1 VVVIR
6 NIAAVG
12 TTVLAFR
19 VTLVSQVN
27 INQGTIHVPTALG
40 VLLGGI
46 LVGHT
51 LPVHIVHR
59 VNIKLHLM
67 LRVVIPVLRENINHT
82 VDIVI
87 VGTVLRDNIR
97 TGGPKEA
104 AKRVLRV
111 FTTLKMVDRGVRLV
125 HPVNILTNIIEQD
138 ARDVL
143 QVNTK
148 TKVPKLDVK
157 IVHRVNIRILITRR
171 VAKVVMWAITCHI
184 LVGNRYVIRVLP
196 ASFKMLDLSQVVK
209 VVHLANSKIKMPRR
223 VARVVLR
230 DRIRLVVLVIVTNV
244 QQVNIS
250 LQQLIRIA
258 QIAAVANTK
267 IKLLRQVANRVQA
280 ANTKIPLVKLNASV
294 VKMENIKQLRGL
306 MLVKIVLLVNLL
318 PMIS

>member
-1 VVVIR
+1 MVVIR
-6 NIAAVG
+6 NIARVV
-12 TTVLAFR
+12 TTVRVVLAI
-19 VTLVSQVN
+19 LVAQVN
-27 INQGTIHVPTALG
+27 INMGTIHKPIAMG

-46 LVGHT
+46 LAT
-51 LPVHIVHR
+51 DILPVHIVHR

-125 HPVNILTNIIEQD
+125 HPVNILTNIIEQG
-138 ARDVL
+138 AKDVL

-157 IVHRVNIRILITRR
+157 IVHRVNIRILIIRR
-171 VAKVVMWAITCHI
+171 VAKAVTRAITCHI
-184 LVGNRYVIRVLP
+184 LVGNRDVMSVRP

-209 VVHLANSKIKMPRR
+209 VVHLANSKIKNTSR

-230 DRIRLVVLVIVTNV
+230 DGIRLAVLVIVTNV

-250 LQQLIRIA
+250 LHQLIRIA

-280 ANTKIPLVKLNASV
+280 ANTKIPLAKLNASV
-294 VKMENIKQLRGL
+294 AKMENIKQLQGL